1 MRGMLFLCLLI
12 IFIST
17 IDGQGSMFQPMQ
29 DALPMQQVSFSTPT
43 DFTPNNQF
51 VGQNNI
57 NNGFQAQSPI
67 QIPFPQCLSTEL
79 ASIWLNPSTL
89 QNLFQTKL
97 QQEDSK
103 LKQERVRN
111 DGLNNSM
118 YLMVDQ
124 LKQNKNG

>member
-1 MRGMLFLCLLI
+1 
-12 IFIST
+12 
-17 IDGQGSMFQPMQ
+17 MQ
-29 DALPMQQVSFSTPT
+29 DVSPMQQVPLTTPT
-43 DFTPNNQF
+43 DFIPNNQF

-57 NNGFQAQSPI
+57 NNGFQTQSPI
-67 QIPFPQCLSTEL
+67 QIPFPQCLSTDL
-79 ASIWLNPSTL
+79 ASNWLNPSTL

-118 YLMVDQ
+118 YSMINQ
-124 LKQNKNG
+124 LK

>member
-17 IDGQGSMFQPMQ
+17 IDGQGSMFQPMG
-29 DALPMQQVSFSTPT
+29 DALPMQQVSFT
-43 DFTPNNQF
+43 TPNNQF

-67 QIPFPQCLSTEL
+67 QIPFPQCLSTER

-118 YLMVDQ
+118 YLMIDQ